1 MRGITLGLPS
11 KALNGIVQVKAC
23 KTGDVAQE
31 KKHDKGWYTASVGWN
46 EVNTIINKTL
56 ACMGGLQQSNFV

>member
-1 MRGITLGLPS
+1 MGGITLGLPS
-11 KALNGIVQVKAC
+11 KALNEIVQMKAC

-31 KKHDKGWYTASVGWN
+31 KKKHDKGWHTACVVGGGWN

-56 ACMGGLQQSNFV
+56 AWM